1 MAMWIQDDF
10 WEAAQVMPEKQRAP
24 FLYAVAEYGF
34 TGKEPK
40 GNPPWL
46 PTFLVIKQRIE
57 LSNQKSAKG
66 RKMAE
71 ARWGKRGKGQASAD
85 GDAQAPA
92 QHMQQHDPSICTSIC
107 TDDATACD
115 TRNAESEI
123 EILEGETPL
132 YPPFAWQ
139 CLAEFNEAMG
149 TAYSTMPPKCVHALE
164 RFDGKYSLEEVRR
177 MIEYKRDEWTG
188 TRFKNCLTPNTLFSL
203 DHFEQYMNQ
212 SRSSAAEKSEYEK
225 YD

>member
-10 WEAAQVMPEKQRAP
+10 WDAAQAMPEKQRAP
-24 FLYAVAEYGF
+24 FLYAVTAYGF

-57 LSNQKSAKG
+57 MSSQKSEKG
-66 RKMAE
+66 RRMAE
-71 ARWGKRGKGQASAD
+71 ARWGKRDAKASAQT
-85 GDAQAPA
+85 DAQAYA
-92 QHMQQHDPSICTSIC
+92 QDMQQHMHKHDSSIC
-107 TDDATACD
+107 TDDAAARD
-115 TRNAESEI
+115 TSDAESER

-132 YPPFAWQ
+132 NPPFAWR
-139 CLAEFNEAMG
+139 CLEQLNEALG
-149 TAYSTMPPKCVHALE
+149 TSYTSMPPKSANTLE
-164 RFDGKYSLEEVRR
+164 RFEGKYTVEEVRR
-177 MIEYKRDEWTG
+177 MVEYKRDEWQK

-212 SRSSAAEKSEYEK
+212 SRSSAEEKRDYEQ

>member
-10 WEAAQVMPEKQRAP
+10 WEAAQAMPEKQRAP
-24 FLYAVAEYGF
+24 FLYAVADYGF
-34 TGKEPK
+34 TGREPK

-57 LSNQKSAKG
+57 MSTQKSEKG

-71 ARWGKRGKGQASAD
+71 ARWGKHRNAQASEQD
-85 GDAQAPA
+85 DAQAYA
-92 QHMQQHDPSICTSIC
+92 QATLQHDPSIC
-107 TDDATACD
+107 TDDATARD
-115 TRNAESEI
+115 TSDAESER
-123 EILEGETPL
+123 EILEGENPPTPL
-132 YPPFAWQ
+132 FAWQ
-139 CLAEFNEAMG
+139 CLNELNEALG
-149 TAYSTMPPKCVHALE
+149 TAYSTMPPKCTNVLE
-164 RFDGKYSLEEVRR
+164 RMEGKYTLEEVRS
-177 MIEYKRDEWTG
+177 MIEYKRDEWAG

-212 SRSSAAEKSEYEK
+212 SRSSAAEKREYEQ